1 MKLAR
6 VVDFEIVTEGDCTA
20 GTVMVFELTGLRGVP
35 DGGVATTEAV
45 FTTLPAF
52 RSACVTVCAP
62 VHVVDTPGANV
73 VTGQL
78 TPAVFA
84 SVTLTPVRV
93 TLPVLVTRKEYGID

>member
-1 MKLAR
+1 MKFTL

-20 GTVMVFELTGLRGVP
+20 GTVTVFDPTGLIGVP

-45 FTTLPAF
+45 LITLPAS

-73 VTGQL
+73 VTGQV

-84 SVTLTPVRV
+84 SVTLTAVTV
-93 TLPVLVTRKEYGID
+93 TLPVLVTTNEYGID